1 MGGAKAEISE
11 DSVKAEEMDDVL
23 RAICPGEFH
32 IGAWRSEGDEPEY
45 VRVVNHR
52 SDPNLCG
59 FIALDSDK
67 LARGDRDDLL
77 TQFMKIT
84 ESLTKNINER
94 PSTFPKLPEGYWDSR
109 ENIPP
114 PRDADIAYG

>member
-45 VRVVNHR
+45 VRVVTTEAIR
-52 SDPNLCG
+52 TFAGS
-59 FIALDSDK
+59 S
-67 LARGDRDDLL
+67 LL
-77 TQFMKIT
+77 IQT
-84 ESLTKNINER
+84 N
-94 PSTFPKLPEGYWDSR
+94 
-109 ENIPP
+109 
-114 PRDADIAYG
+114 